1 MASQPANTTLSVEF
15 SVRAKR
21 ELLLDR
27 MVLNVSRLVMV
38 SPGEESG
45 LLESRDNTVLTTT
58 ALDVDKDGLPIVRYA
73 RPVVTPAAVKAAVSN
88 LAMPKRIGKD
98 LFFVK
103 KSGYLTDDLMGQ
115 VKAV

>member
-58 ALDVDKDGLPIVRYA
+58 ALDVNKDGLPIVRYA
-73 RPVVTPAAVKAAVSN
+73 RPVVLPTDVESGVTN

-103 KSGYLTDDLMGQ
+103 KTAYLTDDLMGQ
-115 VKAV
+115 VKAL